1 MALDASIYGRFQPK
15 SAASYAAE
23 FEQLAGMREQRQD
36 NALARAFR
44 QEQMGQARA
53 QAERGNAL
61 RALQQG
67 LAGKSDEEVAQGMR
81 AAGFI
86 DEAAT
91 YETSALDRQTKR
103 NTVRTGEATAV
114 KTEADAFS
122 SALNQYATLLPRI
135 NSPQAAQ
142 LWVRSQYEDPRTGKV
157 LQGSIPM
164 EEALAEVPQDPQQ
177 LPQWRDR
184 MAMGIA
190 EYRKML
196 EEQRKPAPAASV
208 PTSIQE
214 FKFAQERGEVP
225 AGQTYTEWKRANARA
240 GATSV
245 SYGAPM
251 QAINPETNQVEL
263 VRPDNRGGMN
273 FTGLRPPGESEK
285 PLSEG
290 QAKAVAF
297 ASRMQA
303 ADKVLADLSRAGVKT
318 TIPGATRNDVIG
330 DVITAASP
338 AEQQQLAQAK
348 RDFINAVLRRES
360 GAVIAPDEFA
370 NAERQYFPQIGDER
384 AVIEQKARNRRTAI
398 EGMRADV
405 PVSRRGEVDRI
416 SSGGAG
422 PGDNAD
428 PLGIRGGK

>member
-67 LAGKSDEEVAQGMR
+67 PAETGPRKKSPTAMR
-81 AAGFI
+81 AAGFM
-86 DEAAT
+86 DEAAA
-91 YETSALDRQTKR
+91 YETGALDRQTKR

-190 EYRKML
+190 EYRKRL
-196 EEQRKPAPAASV
+196 EEQRKPAPAAKLPPIGELQAYRETLPARRPATGRGGCCHQESRRRSQPAAQVNINTGDKPLPASV
-208 PTSIQE
+208 
-214 FKFAQERGEVP
+214 
-225 AGQTYTEWKRANARA
+225 
-240 GATSV
+240 
-245 SYGAPM
+245 
-251 QAINPETNQVEL
+251 
-263 VRPDNRGGMN
+263 VRQQDEIIEPPDNRKVDSVGHG
-273 FTGLRPPGESEK
+273 RVRS
-285 PLSEG
+285 
-290 QAKAVAF
+290 
-297 ASRMQA
+297 
-303 ADKVLADLSRAGVKT
+303 AD
-318 TIPGATRNDVIG
+318 
-330 DVITAASP
+330 
-338 AEQQQLAQAK
+338 
-348 RDFINAVLRRES
+348 
-360 GAVIAPDEFA
+360 
-370 NAERQYFPQIGDER
+370 
-384 AVIEQKARNRRTAI
+384 
-398 EGMRADV
+398 
-405 PVSRRGEVDRI
+405 
-416 SSGGAG
+416 
-422 PGDNAD
+422 
-428 PLGIRGGK
+428 

>member
-53 QAERGNAL
+53 KAERGNAL

-91 YETSALDRQTKR
+91 YETGALDRQTKR

-164 EEALAEVPQDPQQ
+164 KEALAEVPQDPQQ

-196 EEQRKPAPAASV
+196 EEQRKPAPAAKLPPIGELQAYRETLPPGDPRRAEVDAAIKKQTTSRPAAQVNINTGDKPIPASV
-208 PTSIQE
+208 VKQQDAIIDRLTTARSIQSDMAAFARQIDE
-214 FKFAQERGEVP
+214 GKLDFGPVRNLVNQGRNLAGASNEESRNFASFKSGLEKLRNDSLRLNTGVQTDGDAQ
-225 AGQTYTEWKRANARA
+225 RAWSELFQNINDRDLVRQRLREIEAINARGAQLQEYRLQVLRGNFGA
-240 GATSV
+240 GALPPPPQMQAPSAAPAATPAP
-245 SYGAPM
+245 GAP
-251 QAINPETNQVEL
+251 
-263 VRPDNRGGMN
+263 
-273 FTGLRPPGESEK
+273 K
-285 PLSEG
+285 P
-290 QAKAVAF
+290 
-297 ASRMQA
+297 
-303 ADKVLADLSRAGVKT
+303 T
-318 TIPGATRNDVIG
+318 
-330 DVITAASP
+330 
-338 AEQQQLAQAK
+338 
-348 RDFINAVLRRES
+348 
-360 GAVIAPDEFA
+360 
-370 NAERQYFPQIGDER
+370 
-384 AVIEQKARNRRTAI
+384 
-398 EGMRADV
+398 
-405 PVSRRGEVDRI
+405 VS
-416 SSGGAG
+416 
-422 PGDNAD
+422 NW
-428 PLGIRGGK
+428 

>member
-67 LAGKSDEEVAQGMR
+67 LDGKSDEEVVQRMR
-81 AAGFI
+81 AAGFV

-91 YETSALDRQTKR
+91 YETGALERQTKR

-196 EEQRKPAPAASV
+196 EEQRKPAPAAKLPPIGELQAYRETLPPGDPRRAEVDAAIKKQTTSQPAAQV
-208 PTSIQE
+208 NINTGDKPLPASIVRQQDEIIDRLTTARSIQSDMAA
-214 FKFAQERGEVP
+214 FARQIDEGKLDFGPVRNLVNQGL
-225 AGQTYTEWKRANARA
+225 NLA
-240 GATSV
+240 GASTEESRNFASFKSGLEKLRNDSLRLNTGV
-245 SYGAPM
+245 QTDGDAQRAWSELF
-251 QAINPETNQVEL
+251 QNINDREL
-263 VRPDNRGGMN
+263 VRQRLREIEAINARGAQLQEYRLQVLRGN
-273 FTGLRPPGESEK
+273 FGAGALPPA
-285 PLSEG
+285 P
-290 QAKAVAF
+290 Q
-297 ASRMQA
+297 MQSPSAAAPAAMPNMPA
-303 ADKVLADLSRAGVKT
+303 ADAIAAELAR
-318 TIPGATRNDVIG
+318 
-330 DVITAASP
+330 
-338 AEQQQLAQAK
+338 
-348 RDFINAVLRRES
+348 
-360 GAVIAPDEFA
+360 
-370 NAERQYFPQIGDER
+370 
-384 AVIEQKARNRRTAI
+384 
-398 EGMRADV
+398 
-405 PVSRRGEVDRI
+405 RRGQ
-416 SSGGAG
+416 
-422 PGDNAD
+422 
-428 PLGIRGGK
+428 

>member
-53 QAERGNAL
+53 KAERGNAL

-91 YETSALDRQTKR
+91 YETGALDRQTKR

-164 EEALAEVPQDPQQ
+164 KEALAEVPQDPQQ

-196 EEQRKPAPAASV
+196 EEQRKPAPAAKLPPIGELQAYRETLPPGDPRRAEVDAAIKKQTTSRPAAQVNINTGDKPLPASV
-208 PTSIQE
+208 VKQQDEIIDRLTTARSIQSDMAA
-214 FKFAQERGEVP
+214 FARQIDEGKLDFGPVRNLVNQG
-225 AGQTYTEWKRANARA
+225 RNLA
-240 GATSV
+240 GASTEESRNFASFKSGLEKLRNDSLRLNTGV
-245 SYGAPM
+245 QTDGDAQRAWSELF
-251 QAINPETNQVEL
+251 QNINDREL
-263 VRPDNRGGMN
+263 VRQRLREIEAINARGAQLQEYRLQVLRGN
-273 FTGLRPPGESEK
+273 FGAGALPPPPQMQS
-285 PLSEG
+285 PS
-290 QAKAVAF
+290 AAPAA
-297 ASRMQA
+297 ASA
-303 ADKVLADLSRAGVKT
+303 
-318 TIPGATRNDVIG
+318 PGAPKPT
-330 DVITAASP
+330 
-338 AEQQQLAQAK
+338 
-348 RDFINAVLRRES
+348 
-360 GAVIAPDEFA
+360 
-370 NAERQYFPQIGDER
+370 
-384 AVIEQKARNRRTAI
+384 
-398 EGMRADV
+398 
-405 PVSRRGEVDRI
+405 VS
-416 SSGGAG
+416 
-422 PGDNAD
+422 NW
-428 PLGIRGGK
+428 

>member
-67 LAGKSDEEVAQGMR
+67 LDGKSDEEVVQRMR
-81 AAGFI
+81 AAGFV

-91 YETSALDRQTKR
+91 YETGALERQTKR

-196 EEQRKPAPAASV
+196 EEQRKPAPAAKLPPIGELQAYRETLPPGDPRRAEVDAAIKKQTTSQPAAQV
-208 PTSIQE
+208 NINTGDKPLPASIVRQQDEIIDRLTTARSIQSDMAAFARQIDE
-214 FKFAQERGEVP
+214 GKLDFGPVRNLVNQGRNLAGASNEESRNFASFKSGLEKLRNDSLRLNTGVQTDGDAQ
-225 AGQTYTEWKRANARA
+225 RAWSELFQNINDRDLVRQRLREIEAINARGAQLQEYRLQVLRGNFGA
-240 GATSV
+240 GALPPPPQMQSP
-245 SYGAPM
+245 SAAAPAAM
-251 QAINPETNQVEL
+251 PNMP
-263 VRPDNRGGMN
+263 
-273 FTGLRPPGESEK
+273 
-285 PLSEG
+285 
-290 QAKAVAF
+290 
-297 ASRMQA
+297 A
-303 ADKVLADLSRAGVKT
+303 ADAIAAELAR
-318 TIPGATRNDVIG
+318 
-330 DVITAASP
+330 
-338 AEQQQLAQAK
+338 
-348 RDFINAVLRRES
+348 
-360 GAVIAPDEFA
+360 
-370 NAERQYFPQIGDER
+370 
-384 AVIEQKARNRRTAI
+384 
-398 EGMRADV
+398 
-405 PVSRRGEVDRI
+405 RRGQ
-416 SSGGAG
+416 
-422 PGDNAD
+422 
-428 PLGIRGGK
+428 

>member
-67 LAGKSDEEVAQGMR
+67 LDGKSDEEVVQRMR
-81 AAGFI
+81 AAGFV

-91 YETSALDRQTKR
+91 YETGALERQTKR

-190 EYRKML
+190 EYRKRL
-196 EEQRKPAPAASV
+196 EEQRKPAPAAKLPPIGELQAYRETLPPGDPRRAEVDAAIRKQTTTQPAAQVNINTGDKPLPASV
-208 PTSIQE
+208 VKQQDEIIDRLTTARSIQSDMAAFARQIDDGKLDFGPVRNLVNQGRNLAGASNE
-214 FKFAQERGEVP
+214 ESRNFASFKSGLEKLRNDSLRLNTGVQTDGDAQ
-225 AGQTYTEWKRANARA
+225 RAWSELFQNINDRDLVRQRLREIEAINARGAQLQEYRLQVLRGNFGA
-240 GATSV
+240 GALPPPPQMKSP
-245 SYGAPM
+245 SAAPAAAPAPGAP
-251 QAINPETNQVEL
+251 
-263 VRPDNRGGMN
+263 
-273 FTGLRPPGESEK
+273 K
-285 PLSEG
+285 P
-290 QAKAVAF
+290 
-297 ASRMQA
+297 
-303 ADKVLADLSRAGVKT
+303 T
-318 TIPGATRNDVIG
+318 
-330 DVITAASP
+330 
-338 AEQQQLAQAK
+338 
-348 RDFINAVLRRES
+348 
-360 GAVIAPDEFA
+360 
-370 NAERQYFPQIGDER
+370 
-384 AVIEQKARNRRTAI
+384 
-398 EGMRADV
+398 
-405 PVSRRGEVDRI
+405 VS
-416 SSGGAG
+416 
-422 PGDNAD
+422 NW
-428 PLGIRGGK
+428 